1 MLDWHPIT
9 LDDCDWMRQ
18 KLREEPREECEYG
31 IANIFAYSAAIDL
44 FVADN
49 YGCFVTKCIF
59 GDYNAYCFPIGGG
72 NKDAAIRDVI
82 AEIRESGIESEI
94 YGMNETDAAILEAA
108 FPGAFNIQKERD
120 SFDYVYLRD
129 DLVNLA
135 GKKYQSKRNHISF
148 FERNCRWRY
157 ETITRETIPECIAMS
172 EEWLRENTNEFQDDL
187 EQELVIIKKAFS
199 AYEALGCVG
208 GLLRVDGVV
217 VAYTFGEKM
226 TDDMFC
232 VHFEKA
238 FSSIRGAYPMI
249 NKQFVLH
256 ELGDYRYIN
265 REDDVGHDNLRKA
278 KESYHPAL
286 FVEKYETRIN

>member
-1 MLDWHPIT
+1 MLDWHNIT
-9 LDDCDWMRQ
+9 LQDRDWIRQ
-18 KLREEPREECEYG
+18 RLLEEPREGCEYG
-31 IANIFAYSAAIDL
+31 FANIFAYSAAIDL
-44 FVADN
+44 YVADTN
-49 YGCFVTKCIF
+49 GCFVTKCAF

-72 NKDAAIRDVI
+72 SKDAAIREVI
-82 AEIRESGIESEI
+82 AEIRTNNTEAEI
-94 YGMNETDAAILEAA
+94 YGMNETDAALLEAA

-129 DLVNLA
+129 DLVNLS

-148 FERNCRWRY
+148 FERNCRWSY
-157 ETITRETIPECIAMS
+157 ETITRETIPECITMS
-172 EEWLRENTNEFQDDL
+172 EQWLKENTNEFQEDL
-187 EQELVIIKKAFS
+187 KQELTIIKQAFS
-199 AYEALGCVG
+199 EYEALGCVG

-217 VAYTFGEKM
+217 VAYTFGEKL

-249 NKQFVLH
+249 NKQFALH
-256 ELGDYRYIN
+256 ELGDYRFIN

>member
-1 MLDWHPIT
+1 MLDWHNIT
-9 LDDCDWMRQ
+9 LQDRDWIRQ
-18 KLREEPREECEYG
+18 RLLEEPREGCEYG
-31 IANIFAYSAAIDL
+31 FANIFAYSAAIDL
-44 FVADN
+44 YVADTN
-49 YGCFVTKCIF
+49 GCFVTKCAF

-72 NKDAAIRDVI
+72 SKDCAIREVI
-82 AEIRESGIESEI
+82 AEIRANNTEAEI

-129 DLVNLA
+129 DLVSLS

-148 FERNCRWRY
+148 FERNCRWSY
-157 ETITRETIPECIAMS
+157 ETITRETIPECITMS
-172 EEWLRENTNEFQDDL
+172 EQWLKENTNEFQEDL
-187 EQELVIIKKAFS
+187 EQELTIIKQAFS
-199 AYEALGCVG
+199 EYEALGCVG

-217 VAYTFGEKM
+217 VAYTFGEKL

-249 NKQFVLH
+249 NKQFALH
-256 ELGDYRYIN
+256 ELGDYRFIN

>member
-1 MLDWHPIT
+1 MLDWHNIT
-9 LDDCDWMRQ
+9 LQDRDWIRQ
-18 KLREEPREECEYG
+18 RLLEEPREGCEYG
-31 IANIFAYSAAIDL
+31 FANIFAYSAAIDL
-44 FVADN
+44 YVADTN
-49 YGCFVTKCIF
+49 GCFVTKCAF
-59 GDYNAYCFPIGGG
+59 DDYNAYCFPIGGG
-72 NKDAAIRDVI
+72 SKDAAIREVI
-82 AEIRESGIESEI
+82 AEIRTNNTEAEI
-94 YGMNETDAAILEAA
+94 YGMNETDAALLEAA

-129 DLVNLA
+129 DLVNLS

-148 FERNCRWRY
+148 FERNCRWSY
-157 ETITRETIPECIAMS
+157 ETITRETIPECITMS
-172 EEWLRENTNEFQDDL
+172 EQWLKENTNEFQEDL
-187 EQELVIIKKAFS
+187 EQELTIIKQAFS
-199 AYEALGCVG
+199 EYEALGCVG

-217 VAYTFGEKM
+217 VAYTFGEKL